1 MADPRQP
8 RKLAALP
15 DQPPLWSFSLSYPSP
30 SSGKTQPFLQLM
42 QLAPGAAY
50 RFLSLL
56 SSKERGWQDNKV
68 LPSQSV
74 TKVWIIRAGYT
85 LALLQLNLY
94 LIDEK
99 PGTPN
104 YIFNHVLF
112 TLLEGLHLPYISLT
126 IKLLYFK
133 ILWPEKTSHSYG
145 KHVCLSST

>member
-1 MADPRQP
+1 M
-8 RKLAALP
+8 
-15 DQPPLWSFSLSYPSP
+15 
-30 SSGKTQPFLQLM
+30 
-42 QLAPGAAY
+42 
-50 RFLSLL
+50 
-56 SSKERGWQDNKV
+56 

-133 ILWPEKTSHSYG
+133 IL
-145 KHVCLSST
+145 